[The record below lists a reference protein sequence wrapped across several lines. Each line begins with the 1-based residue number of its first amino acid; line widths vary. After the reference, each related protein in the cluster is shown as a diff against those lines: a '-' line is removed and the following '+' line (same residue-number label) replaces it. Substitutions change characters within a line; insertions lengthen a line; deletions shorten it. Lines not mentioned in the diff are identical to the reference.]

1 MPQLNG
7 TGLKRLHRSWR
18 RENEFRLA
26 VLLENVQSPFNVG
39 SIVRTAAAMGAESLY
54 LVGGTPPL
62 RSSGVQKA
70 AMGTDRYLQ
79 TQTFATVAEAAA
91 KARADGY
98 RIVALELA
106 DEAVP
111 LSTADLATDVC
122 LLVGHEDRGVTAE
135 ALGLSDV
142 IGFVPQLGRVGSLNV
157 ASALAVGCYEVRR
170 QGFEATGLPAAAG
183 ADGADDDW
191 ADGDWGDGDTAG
203 E

>member
-18 RENEFRLA
+18 RENTFRLA
-26 VLLENVQSPFNVG
+26 VLLENIQSPFNAG
-39 SIVRTAAAMGAESLY
+39 AIVRTAAAMGAESLY
-54 LVGGTPPL
+54 LSGGTPSL
-62 RSSGVQKA
+62 RSPGVQKA

-79 TQTFATVAEAAA
+79 THAFATVAEAAA

-111 LSTADLATDVC
+111 LATADLAADVC

-135 ALGLSDV
+135 ALALSDLV
-142 IGFVPQLGRVGSLNV
+142 GFVPQLGRVGSLNV
-157 ASALAVGCYEVRR
+157 SSALAIGCYEVRR
-170 QGFEATGLPAAAG
+170 QGFEATGLPAGFAEDGLDLDG
-183 ADGADDDW
+183 ADGFDDMD
-191 ADGDWGDGDTAG
+191 
-203 E
+203 

>member
-18 RENEFRLA
+18 RENNFRLA
-26 VLLENVQSPFNVG
+26 VLVENVQSPFNVG

-70 AMGTDRYLQ
+70 AMGTDRYLAS
-79 TQTFATVAEAAA
+79 QTFDTVAAAVA

-106 DEAVP
+106 DEAVA
-111 LSTADLATDVC
+111 LSTTDLATDVC
-122 LLVGHEDRGVTAE
+122 LVVGHEDRGVTAE

-170 QGFEATGLPAAAG
+170 QGFEATGLPAG
-183 ADGADDDW
+183 PDADGLDD
-191 ADGDWGDGDTAG
+191 ADWGDEA

>member
-18 RENEFRLA
+18 RENTFRLA
-26 VLLENVQSPFNVG
+26 VLLENIQSPFNVG
-39 SIVRTAAAMGAESLY
+39 AIVRTAAAMGAEGLY

-70 AMGTDRYLQ
+70 AMGTDRYLRA
-79 TQTFATVAEAAA
+79 QTFATVAEAVA
-91 KARADGY
+91 KAKADGY
-98 RIVALELA
+98 RVVALELA

-111 LSTADLATDVC
+111 LSTADLAADVC

-157 ASALAVGCYEVRR
+157 SSALAVGAYEVRR
-170 QGFEATGLPAAAG
+170 QGFEATGLPAAP
-183 ADGADDDW
+183 GADDLDF
-191 ADGDWGDGDTAG
+191 DGLDDADWGQAEG
-203 E
+203 EA

>member
-18 RENEFRLA
+18 RENTFRLA

-39 SIVRTAAAMGAESLY
+39 SIIRTAAAMGAESLY
-54 LVGGTPPL
+54 LVGGTPAP
-62 RSSGVQKA
+62 RASSVQKTA
-70 AMGTDRYLQ
+70 LGTDRYLQ
-79 TQTFATVAEAAA
+79 TQTFATVAEAVA

-106 DEAVP
+106 DEAVA
-111 LSTADLATDVC
+111 LSTTDLATDVC

-135 ALGLSDV
+135 ALSLSDV

-170 QGFEATGLPAAAG
+170 QGFEATGLPAG
-183 ADGADDDW
+183 PGGDGLDD
-191 ADGDWGDGDTAG
+191 ADWGDGEGDGDG